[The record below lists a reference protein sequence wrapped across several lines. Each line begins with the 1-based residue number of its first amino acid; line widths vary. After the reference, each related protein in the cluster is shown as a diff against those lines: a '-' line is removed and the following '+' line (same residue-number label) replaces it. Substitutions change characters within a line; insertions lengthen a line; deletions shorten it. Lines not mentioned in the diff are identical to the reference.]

1 MTINQPRDNPVIRRR
16 VVDPSEVPVV
26 EPGLTEDGRAKVS
39 LTMPTATAAAMTA
52 LLEARPVDPAELPR
66 LRALMDQIPPASA
79 AARRLAGE
87 DPGARR
93 GLLTRRACS

>member
-1 MTINQPRDNPVIRRR
+1 MTINQPGNSPFIKHRAI
-16 VVDPSEVPVV
+16 DPAEVPVA

-52 LLEARPVDPAELPR
+52 LLEGRPVDPAELPR
-66 LRALMDQIPPASA
+66 LRALMDQILPASA

-87 DPGARR
+87 DPGAERVP
-93 GLLTRRACS
+93 GAAE